1 MTAAAYDFAYFSLIL
16 PYFALK
22 CAENMKK
29 TNFYLVDKSSFLF
42 GAERGI
48 LAFSSAP
55 RSDVINVILCRQF
68 YRNPTTV
75 RQSVLLPQNGSHP
88 RIPLNSH
95 KQKNMGITTVIPIF
109 LARREGFEP
118 PEALTSTVFKKLTA
132 FPISS
137 LTLPNRVGFYPKNR
151 PFLHVFCIFAR
162 NLREKCEKTLPP
174 D

>member
-1 MTAAAYDFAYFSLIL
+1 MQSTVF
-16 PYFALK
+16 FALGHRK
-22 CAENMKK
+22 RPLMRLLISPLKSIINTFLKGK
-29 TNFYLVDKSSFLF
+29 LV
-42 GAERGI
+42 
-48 LAFSSAP
+48 
-55 RSDVINVILCRQF
+55 
-68 YRNPTTV
+68 
-75 RQSVLLPQNGSHP
+75 P
-88 RIPLNSH
+88 RISLNSH

-118 PEALTSTVFKKLTA
+118 PETLASTVFKKLTA

-174 D
+174 ISLIFFIFSSVSSSANFE